1 MQLLLWWL
9 RSNQGGPVG
18 GFREFITPVF
28 FVPWFATKYHLGTSV
43 PVGIKEVDK
52 AEVLQL

>member
-18 GFREFITPVF
+18 GFHEFITPVF